1 MNILL
6 LHPGAMG
13 ASIGAA
19 LAGNG
24 HDVTWVAANRSAAT
38 RDRAN
43 GAGLRA
49 VATLDEALDVDIVVS
64 VCPPDAAVAVARL
77 VTERGFAGIYVDGN
91 AVSPDTAASV
101 ASLVGDRYVDGGIVG
116 PPAWREGTTRFYL
129 SGNRADRVASL
140 FDNTLVDARVVDGGP
155 GAASAL
161 KMCYAAY
168 AKGSIALILGV
179 RALAESNGVSTPLL
193 AEWDISQP
201 GLVRRSES
209 GATAT
214 SLKAWRFV
222 GEMHEIA
229 STFSAAKLPSGF
241 HEAAAE
247 LYGRMA
253 GFKDTP
259 GGADVDTVLHAILGN
274 GSVRE

>member
-1 MNILL
+1 M
-6 LHPGAMG
+6 
-13 ASIGAA
+13 S
-19 LAGNG
+19 AG
-24 HDVTWVAANRSAAT
+24 RQSA
-38 RDRAN
+38 
-43 GAGLRA
+43 
-49 VATLDEALDVDIVVS
+49 
-64 VCPPDAAVAVARL
+64 
-77 VTERGFAGIYVDGN
+77 TERNFSGIYVDGN
-91 AVSPDTAASV
+91 AVSPATAAEIER
-101 ASLVGDRYVDGGIVG
+101 LVGDRYVDGGIVG

-129 SGNRADRVASL
+129 SGDRADRVASL
-140 FDNTLVDARVVDGGP
+140 FENSVVDARVVEGGP

-179 RALAESNGVSTPLL
+179 RALAESNGVSNALL

-222 GEMHEIA
+222 EMHEIA
-229 STFSAAKLPSGF
+229 ATFSAANLPSGF

-259 GGADVDTVLHAILGN
+259 GGADVDPVLRAILG
-274 GSVRE
+274 RD